1 MIIDAHQ
8 HFWRY
13 DPIGYGWINDDMK
26 AIRRDFG
33 PNDLKPILERNGVD
47 GTVTVQVEEKNEDT
61 LMMLEHAD
69 KHAFIKGV
77 VGWTDLT
84 SPTLEE
90 DLLKWKRHEKLKGFR
105 AIMQGSPD
113 ERYLSNRSFQSGVR
127 MLKDHGY
134 TYDVLIY
141 HDQMASAARFL
152 EKCPDQ
158 PMILDHIAKPAIR
171 DGEIRKWREHMKL
184 LASFPNLHCKLS
196 GIITEARWDRWNYD
210 LLFPYLETAGEYFG
224 TDRLC
229 YGSDW
234 PVCLVAGRYDEV
246 LAIVKKFLD
255 QVTPAERK
263 KVLATN
269 TIEFYNLH

>member
-13 DPIGYGWINDDMK
+13 DPVGYAWINDDMK

-33 PNDLKPILERNGVD
+33 PADLKPMLDRYGVD
-47 GTVTVQVEEKNEDT
+47 GTVVVQVEEKNEDT
-61 LMMLEHAD
+61 LFMLDHAERND
-69 KHAFIKGV
+69 FIKGV

-84 SPTLEE
+84 SSRLED
-90 DLLKWKRHEKLKGFR
+90 DLRSWKRYGKLKGFR
-105 AIMQGSPD
+105 AIMQGAPD
-113 ERYLSNRSFQSGVR
+113 DRFLTNKVFQAGVR
-127 MLKDHGY
+127 KLHDFGY

-141 HDQMASAARFL
+141 HDQMASTARFL

-196 GIITEARWDRWNYD
+196 GIITEARWDRWSYD
-210 LLFPYLETAGEYFG
+210 ELYPYLETAGEFFG
-224 TDRLC
+224 TERLC
-229 YGSDW
+229 FGSDW
-234 PVCLVAGRYDEV
+234 PVCLVAGKYDEV
-246 LAIVKKFLD
+246 LGTVKHFLE
-255 QVTPAERK
+255 QVSVTEQGR
-263 KVLATN
+263 VLSGN
-269 TIEFYNLH
+269 TLSFYKLH